1 MMSAPVVS
9 GTVIQATPVDQP
21 TVVTVPP
28 GVSAGQTIAIAG
40 VAPGEEF
47 PHALR
52 WFIHI
57 DSFSYAAKKS

>member
-28 GVSAGQTIAIAG
+28 GVSAGQMMQVRGGPSAVMAVPAG
-40 VAPGEEF
+40 QPE
-47 PHALR
+47 H
-52 WFIHI
+52 
-57 DSFSYAAKKS
+57 